1 MVVHGHDGLCE
12 LTVTSSTHVA
22 ELRDGNIKEYEVTPE
37 ELGLKT
43 GKLEEISIDTPEESA
58 SIMERIFS
66 GDDKGTAR
74 EIALANAAGAL
85 VVSGQVENLKDGVNL
100 AANTVDSGKASEKL
114 NDLIKYSWANHRT

>member
-1 MVVHGHDGLCE
+1 
-12 LTVTSSTHVA
+12 
-22 ELRDGNIKEYEVTPE
+22 
-37 ELGLKT
+37 
-43 GKLEEISIDTPEESA
+43 
-58 SIMERIFS
+58 MERIFS